1 MPGSAIV
8 QQAGKLLLNSGEIIM
23 NNKKAI
29 LLFCFLFVLGCS
41 VETKK
46 ELYPSGKVKAEK
58 RYKKGKLEGVT
69 KEFYESGKLKAKIYY
84 KEDKPMTS
92 TCYDEQEN
100 IIPCPQQ

>member
-1 MPGSAIV
+1 M
-8 QQAGKLLLNSGEIIM
+8 NSK
-23 NNKKAI
+23 NAI
-29 LLFCFLFVLGCS
+29 LLFLLLLFMAGCS

-46 ELYPSGKVKAEK
+46 EFYPSGQVKAEK
-58 RYKKGKLEGVT
+58 RYKKGKLEGLA

-92 TCYDEQEN
+92 TCYDEQEK

>member
-1 MPGSAIV
+1 M
-8 QQAGKLLLNSGEIIM
+8 KYN
-23 NNKKAI
+23 KAI
-29 LLFCFLFVLGCS
+29 PLFLFLVLILAGCS

-84 KEDKPMTS
+84 KDNKPMTS

>member
-1 MPGSAIV
+1 
-8 QQAGKLLLNSGEIIM
+8 M

-58 RYKKGKLEGVT
+58 RYKKGKLEGIT

-84 KEDKPMTS
+84 KDDKPMPHQHAMMNRKISFPVHSSSSLSGLDDDLTS
-92 TCYDEQEN
+92 GELV
-100 IIPCPQQ
+100 

>member
-1 MPGSAIV
+1 M
-8 QQAGKLLLNSGEIIM
+8 NS
-23 NNKKAI
+23 KQVI
-29 LLFCFLFVLGCS
+29 LLFLLVFFVAGCS

-46 ELYPSGKVKAEK
+46 EFYPSGKVKAEK
-58 RYKKGKLEGVT
+58 RYKKGKLEGVA

-84 KEDKPMTS
+84 KNDKPATS